1 MSPNRPTI
9 RPWPPQKPALPVSLQ
24 PAITRLPPS
33 KPSNKRKTASS
44 RPKPITE
51 LRKPGLSK
59 SRQRVLALSPPWPMF
74 SRSAPRWH
82 RLNSILAI
90 PGSSRPVNGEVNKN
104 VVVGMNV
111 QQGQQLL
118 TIVPLDDVWITA
130 NFKETQLKHMHPGQI
145 VDLTVDSSGR
155 TYRGHIDSI
164 GGATGP
170 LFSLLPPENAT
181 GNYVK
186 IVQRIPV
193 KIVLDPGQ
201 NSDRQLRPGMSV
213 EPRVRLR

>member
-1 MSPNRPTI
+1 MS
-9 RPWPPQKPALPVSLQ
+9 
-24 PAITRLPPS
+24 
-33 KPSNKRKTASS
+33 
-44 RPKPITE
+44 
-51 LRKPGLSK
+51 
-59 SRQRVLALSPPWPMF
+59 

-82 RLNSILAI
+82 RLNSNLGYTRIVA
-90 PGSSRPVNGEVNKN
+90 PVSGEVNKN

-145 VDLTVDSSGR
+145 VDMTVDSSGR

-170 LFSLLPPENAT
+170 TLQCTAAGKCN
-181 GNYVK
+181 
-186 IVQRIPV
+186 R
-193 KIVLDPGQ
+193 
-201 NSDRQLRPGMSV
+201 
-213 EPRVRLR
+213 